1 MRSYLPLFAFLS
13 LCGVI
18 GAIWGSHESV
28 RSAEKSWAELAPI
41 IAMIGIGFGLIGT
54 TLVSLYRHYFNN
66 AQNEKPAEWSLVFSA
81 LLGSLLF
88 VGLAFLIGVW
98 AQLGPVDSFHLSA
111 NGVFLGLATL
121 APMLLLLVALEKW
134 DHPRV
139 SAFREQQIDFFQGL
153 GFELTPI
160 RIVLLSLGAG
170 IGEELLFRGAIQANL
185 TNHLPIILAIAI
197 PSFIFG
203 ILHSANRIY
212 MALAGIISIYLGI
225 VFHIT
230 GNILVPILAHT
241 IYDIIAFIYTDR
253 LIKARQN
260 ARSAGPE
267 DAPIIET
274 TVDMKDLSDP

>member
-1 MRSYLPLFAFLS
+1 
-13 LCGVI
+13 
-18 GAIWGSHESV
+18 
-28 RSAEKSWAELAPI
+28 
-41 IAMIGIGFGLIGT
+41 
-54 TLVSLYRHYFNN
+54 
-66 AQNEKPAEWSLVFSA
+66 
-81 LLGSLLF
+81 
-88 VGLAFLIGVW
+88 
-98 AQLGPVDSFHLSA
+98 
-111 NGVFLGLATL
+111 
-121 APMLLLLVALEKW
+121 MLLLLVALEKW

-267 DAPIIET
+267 DAPTIET

>member
-18 GAIWGSHESV
+18 GALLGSYDSV
-28 RSAEKSWAELAPI
+28 RSAETSWAELAPK

-54 TLVSLYRHYFNN
+54 ALVSLVRHFFSST
-66 AQNEKPAEWSLVFSA
+66 QTEKPAEWSLVFSA

-267 DAPIIET
+267 DAPTIET